1 MKFRV
6 LLVVLFLL
14 AFTTAGTAAQ
24 GAGPASM
31 EQYRQVKGS
40 LDQAFQTK
48 AGVYSK
54 DVLEEAGRTLAK
66 ALESIEA
73 KNQKAARE
81 SLDKALLQIELA
93 RAKMQEREAAEKTA
107 VTRARADKLS
117 QRLAEILAGKGDDK

>member
-1 MKFRV
+1 MRTMLNFWPASIQT
-6 LLVVLFLL
+6 LS
-14 AFTTAGTAAQ
+14 AGARWIHWNV
-24 GAGPASM
+24 ASM

-117 QRLAEILAGKGDDK
+117 QRVAEILAGKGDDK